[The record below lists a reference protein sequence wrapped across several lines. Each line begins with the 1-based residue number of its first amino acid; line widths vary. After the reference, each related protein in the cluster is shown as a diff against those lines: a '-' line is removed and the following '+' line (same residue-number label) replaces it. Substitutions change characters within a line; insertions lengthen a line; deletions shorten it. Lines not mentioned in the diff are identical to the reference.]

1 MASPMR
7 RVLFAALLAAALG
20 MFAWTLRR
28 FTRMI
33 LAGRPELR
41 LDRPEDRVD
50 SVLRYFFA
58 QKKVVEK
65 TTLPA
70 KRWPRFVSALG
81 SKYHFLIFWG
91 FIVITVGSA
100 ETILQG
106 LIPSFSWAAIIGQ
119 TGGAILARMIDV
131 FSIAVLAVI
140 VFAF

>member
-1 MASPMR
+1 MGAPMR

-33 LAGRPELR
+33 LAVRPEPR
-41 LDRPEDRVD
+41 VDRPEDRVD
-50 SVLRYFFA
+50 SVLRHFFA

-70 KRWPRFVSALG
+70 KRLPRFVSALG

-91 FIVITVGSA
+91 LIVITIGSA

-106 LIPSFSWAAIIGQ
+106 VFQSFRWAG
-119 TGGAILARMIDV
+119 
-131 FSIAVLAVI
+131 
-140 VFAF
+140 